1 MGKTKQVRVD
11 VKLIQVFENIR
22 RGVAEQLKKQY
33 RLGEIVVPGT
43 LASEILAAE
52 KLGRK
57 PNFRVRKTGM
67 NTGILE
73 LIWN

>member
-1 MGKTKQVRVD
+1 MGKTRQVRVD
-11 VKLIQVFENIR
+11 LKLIQVFENIR

-33 RLGEIVVPGT
+33 NLQEIVVPFT
-43 LASEILAAE
+43 LSSEILAAE
-52 KLGRK
+52 KLGKK
-57 PNFRVRKTGM
+57 PNFRVRKTGL

>member
-1 MGKTKQVRVD
+1 MGKTKLIRID
-11 VKLIQVFENIR
+11 MKLIQVFENIR

-33 RLGEIVVPGT
+33 NLQEIIVPFT
-43 LASEILAAE
+43 LSSEILAAE
-52 KLGRK
+52 KLGK
-57 PNFRVRKTGM
+57 CPKFKVKKTGM